1 MRGGKGEGG
10 ASVCG
15 GGTRASAKRVSSC
28 RRSML
33 SRWRSMLRRWRGLLV
48 LSTLLSMLMLL
59 LNERTWKM
67 EMQEGGE
74 SCARGGERPA

>member
-1 MRGGKGEGG
+1 M
-10 ASVCG
+10 CG

-33 SRWRSMLRRWRGLLV
+33 SRWRRLLV
-48 LSTLLSMLMLL
+48 PSTLLSMLMLL
-59 LNERTWKM
+59 LNKRTWEM

-74 SCARGGERPA
+74 SCCARGGERPA